1 MDWAYELP
9 AKIRDNKDMTAPL
22 IRKRL
27 RGLPNLDEEGKW
39 KLFTVKAVPTGQIL
53 TRNLQLPGITKS
65 FKF

>member
-1 MDWAYELP
+1 
-9 AKIRDNKDMTAPL
+9 MTAPL